1 VTLQASHAPEGSK
14 QKNAAPRGGKIRYT
28 GMKTTVTVWGKQY
41 EITVYQQSKS
51 VWIAVGDYEGQEIR
65 VQNRSRTS
73 VASLW
78 QETARYRGNG

>member
-1 VTLQASHAPEGSK
+1 MAT
-14 QKNAAPRGGKIRYT
+14 
-28 GMKTTVTVWGKQY
+28 TTVTVWNEKY

-65 VQNRSRTS
+65 VKGRSKS
-73 VASLW
+73 SAASLW